1 MHNATKEDY
10 LNILEIEK
18 TKGNFKNIKAILEDK
33 VKQYNDVYD
42 NLKTKYHTY
51 YKLQITDVL
60 LKMPTHN
67 ELKNDLATNLETRK
81 GIKLNNITELELHNL
96 LKEYMTSYKM
106 YLRKDKKYSKRSTY
120 RSRQREIERQSIE
133 INQSIDQMD
142 PAVQGVWN
150 D

>member
-1 MHNATKEDY
+1 MKC
-10 LNILEIEK
+10 L
-18 TKGNFKNIKAILEDK
+18 K
-33 VKQYNDVYD
+33 VSRE
-42 NLKTKYHTY
+42 
-51 YKLQITDVL
+51 
-60 LKMPTHN
+60 
-67 ELKNDLATNLETRK
+67 ELKR
-81 GIKLNNITELELHNL
+81 LHNL